1 MAEGDGGVGAKR
13 ATPWATTVTP
23 QVAPDRDPR
32 LENVEARMA
41 EMLSQMVDLEDRVAD
56 MNTQI
61 KVLEHWGR
69 CITCGRVLSE
79 LTSNPDRCLHGHDC
93 PFDKLVKRTLRNVY

>member
-1 MAEGDGGVGAKR
+1 MGEGDGGVGAKR

-41 EMLSQMVDLEDRVAD
+41 EMLSQMVDLEDRVSD

-61 KVLEHWGR
+61 KVLEEWGR
-69 CITCGRVLSE
+69 CSRCGRVLSE
-79 LTSNPDRCLHGHDC
+79 VTSNPDYCSQAPYC
-93 PFDKLVKRTLRNVY
+93 PFSGIVMRTLRQL